1 MTATTLENKAS
12 AQTARQIHSEETN
25 DPLAAFSSLA
35 PLSSALAEAKQRVE
49 KHLQKIML
57 DRAKANKK
65 NADEQG
71 ACEPLHSAMLE
82 GLLGGGKRVRPFL
95 LYASNTLAQQVS
107 ARESHAGQAITM
119 QAKTRETI
127 VEDAAA
133 ALEMIHSYSLI
144 HDDLPAMD
152 NDLLRRGKPTLH
164 VKVGEGQAILA
175 GDALLTLAFEVL
187 AKNNNSKNNNFQS
200 DENSEARLRLS
211 LCFELARAAGAQGM
225 AGGQSWDL
233 ESEQQSENSAENSTK
248 NSAEKPTL
256 REIHALKTGA
266 LLRAACAMGARCSEA
281 DEKLQRALR
290 LYANHLGNAYQAIDD
305 LRDEAH
311 DRKRREQKNATPLP
325 STRLPTLLAHAPTEA
340 MREEAVSLCRRA
352 ERALADYSEI
362 GFEPATLLCAFA
374 RFLPTRIPQKT

>member
-1 MTATTLENKAS
+1 MTATTLENQAS
-12 AQTARQIHSEETN
+12 AQTARTTARLSPPSQPS
-25 DPLAAFSSLA
+25 PLAT
-35 PLSSALAEAKQRVE
+35 ALAEAKQRVE

-57 DRAKANKK
+57 DRSKANE
-65 NADEQG
+65 NYADDKDKGG

-95 LYASNTLAQQVS
+95 LYASNALAQQVS
-107 ARESHAGQAITM
+107 AESTKGKTITM
-119 QAKTRETI
+119 HASTRADI

-187 AKNNNSKNNNFQS
+187 ALNNNFQN
-200 DENSEARLRLS
+200 DKNSEARLRLS

-233 ESEQQSENSAENSTK
+233 ESEQQTENSADN
-248 NSAEKPTL
+248 PTL

-266 LLRAACAMGARCSEA
+266 LLRAACAMGARCSDA

-290 LYANHLGNAYQAIDD
+290 AYASHLGNAYQAIDD

-311 DRKRREQKNATPLP
+311 DRKRREEKNTSPLP
-325 STRLPTLLAHAPTEA
+325 ATKLPTLLAQAPTEA

-352 ERALADYSEI
+352 EHALADYSEV

-374 RFLPTRIPQKT
+374 RFLPTRIPQKTRAKT